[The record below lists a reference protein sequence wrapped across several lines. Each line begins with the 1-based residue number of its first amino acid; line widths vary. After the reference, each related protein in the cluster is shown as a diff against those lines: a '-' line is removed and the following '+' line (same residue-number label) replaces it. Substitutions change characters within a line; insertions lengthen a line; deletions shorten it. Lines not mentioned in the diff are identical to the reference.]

1 MNMSGHIAIVGTGPT
16 GIYTFQRLIE
26 HPDPLT
32 ISLFEAG
39 PQAGIGM
46 PYSSDACRKSML
58 ANIASIEIP
67 DLPQSYLAWMTTLP
81 KAMLRGFGIDPDTLD
96 DRQFTPRLLLGQYFR
111 AQFIEL
117 LRDAE
122 ARGHVVHIHEETEI
136 VDILPGDDGVRVA
149 DVATERQEVFD
160 RLILATGHVWPE
172 EEETS
177 RSYYPSPWTGLFD
190 TDIPPVRIGVMGT
203 SLSSIDAAM
212 AVAAQHGTF
221 TREADGHLIFRLADE
236 SRDLKITLMSRTGIL
251 PEADFYCPIP
261 YDPLRVMT
269 TAALEVAM
277 EAGEDGLLDRVFALF
292 VAEITAEDPVWAE
305 ASGLASATA
314 DSIADAYFSDRL
326 KRDAFRWA
334 ASNLAE
340 VERNKTDRRV
350 VRWRYAILRMHEKM
364 EALLANFS
372 AHDRERFDVGLKRV
386 FIDNYAAVP
395 SESIRRLL
403 ALRDAGVLNLSAL
416 GRDYDRETN
425 EFGTTIVANG
435 TAHVFD
441 IFIDARGQRAMTS
454 KDLPFPTLRDLL
466 LDAGCDLPVIA
477 DDYSLIAPGV
487 GPGRIAMGAIPYLM
501 HDRPFVQGITA
512 AAEIGRA
519 IGAVEVKTQYRRR
532 PTVWM
537 AA

>member
-1 MNMSGHIAIVGTGPT
+1 MSGHIAIVGTGPT

-32 ISLFEAG
+32 ISLFESG

-46 PYSSDACRKSML
+46 PYSSAACRKSML

-67 DLPQSYLAWMTTLP
+67 DLPQSYLKWMTTLP
-81 KAMLRGFGIDPDTLD
+81 KAVLRGFGVDPDTLD

-149 DVATERQEVFD
+149 DVAAERQEVFD

-172 EEETS
+172 EEETG

-221 TREADGHLIFRLADE
+221 AREADGHLIFRLADE

-261 YDPLRVMT
+261 YEPLRVMT
-269 TAALEVAM
+269 DAALEAAS

-292 VAEITAEDPVWAE
+292 VAEIEAEDPVWAE

-326 KRDAFRWA
+326 KRDPFRWA

-372 AHDRERFDVGLKRV
+372 TVDRERFDAGLKRV

-435 TAHVFD
+435 TTHVFD

-454 KDLPFPTLRDLL
+454 KDLPFPKLRDML

-519 IGAVEVKTQYRRR
+519 IGAVEVKTRYRRR
-532 PTVWM
+532 ATVWM